1 MGLKT
6 QYQIG
11 RKQAAKRKAKRK
23 RLTAKGNNL
32 TDYYYGK
39 FYLKGGT

>member
-6 QYQIG
+6 QYQIS
-11 RKQAAKRKAKRK
+11 RKQALKRKAKRK
-23 RLTAKGNNL
+23 RLTAKGSNL

-39 FYLKGGT
+39 FYLKGGI